1 MTRRAAT
8 LRTDTTDSTSSSW
21 LFISSSSAP
30 LSLVMPSSAFA
41 PSLALLL
48 LPCGSAA
55 SRCRSGAGPAM
66 LALRST
72 GREPGPKG
80 GEDKP
85 LSEKEELGATSL

>member
-1 MTRRAAT
+1 
-8 LRTDTTDSTSSSW
+8 
-21 LFISSSSAP
+21 
-30 LSLVMPSSAFA
+30 
-41 PSLALLL
+41 
-48 LPCGSAA
+48 
-55 SRCRSGAGPAM
+55 M